1 MEKMDTDEIKDIVM
15 EFIYKEFI
23 EIEDTKITFET
34 PLITSGLIDS
44 FSMVSLLVFLEN
56 KFKVKIPP
64 DKATPDSF
72 DSINKIAALVKNHLK

>member
-1 MEKMDTDEIKDIVM
+1 MEKMDTDEMKDIVM

-23 EIEDTKITFET
+23 EIEDTRITYDT

-64 DKATPDSF
+64 AKATPDSF
-72 DSINKIAALVKNHLK
+72 DSINKITALVKNHLK

>member
-1 MEKMDTDEIKDIVM
+1 MEKMDTDEMKDIVM

-23 EIEDTKITFET
+23 EIEDTKITYDT

-72 DSINKIAALVKNHLK
+72 DSINKITALVKNHLK